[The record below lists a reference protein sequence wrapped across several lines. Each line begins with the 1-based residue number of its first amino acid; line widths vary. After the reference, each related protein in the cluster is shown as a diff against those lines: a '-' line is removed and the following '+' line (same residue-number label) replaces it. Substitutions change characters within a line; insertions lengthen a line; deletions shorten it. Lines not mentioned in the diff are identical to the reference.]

1 MSKVDIQ
8 GVTFELPP
16 KGSVYNVITKEF
28 EKRPIITSSSKKSE
42 QVWKRTELP
51 ENYEYKRNEELA
63 KQQEDKDY
71 FDVELENFRSQEWDR
86 RLNGVWF
93 MNNGKAEYLTGL
105 HYLFL
110 NWWKIDIGYPEFR
123 KPDQEYFYF
132 LQSCIDNPDCLGMIE
147 LTKRRQGK
155 TVRAGVFM
163 FDLVSRSKN
172 KNGGIQSKTAS
183 DAKNNVF
190 QKSIIAPFKKLPDFF
205 RPVYDQSKG
214 VTPTSE
220 LRFYRTT
227 KRGRK
232 SLEDLGKPEL
242 ESQIDWKS
250 SDKYAYDGTK
260 LHRYLGDEVGKTM
273 EVDVWERHNV
283 VRFCSEL
290 DGRYIGKLLYTTTVE
305 EMESGGESFK
315 RLWDASNQQ
324 DRNVHGRTA
333 SGLFRFFTP
342 SYKTLYFDKFGYPD
356 EERAKDYYLAE
367 RSNLVNDDRALSSI
381 IRRNP
386 FTVEE
391 AFRIDGERSL
401 FNAMK
406 LNDQIDSIS
415 WKDNLYTVGNF
426 EWVGDRDTGYVDFKP
441 MSNGRFKVCYL
452 FEDSTEANRVVK
464 RGKNYLPTRNQEF
477 VMGCDPY
484 DHDSTVDQRRSNGAF
499 YVYKKHNSASNFYNS
514 SSIVEYIYRP
524 STARQ
529 FYEDVLKCC
538 HYYSCSLLFEDNKV
552 GIKSYFEDRGYS
564 AFLMTLPGSMKPGL
578 SGSVKTHQQI
588 AEVTEDYIENNIEKV
603 FFPSLLKDWL
613 EFDISKTTKFDA
625 AMAAGYTLIGD
636 KNILLKNYHVKGNLV
651 EAKKLF
657 KRYKV
662 G

>member
-1 MSKVDIQ
+1 MTKISIQ
-8 GVTFELPP
+8 GIDFEIP
-16 KGSVYNVITKEF
+16 KKGYVFNLITKEE
-28 EKRPIITSSSKKSE
+28 EKRPIITNSSISKE
-42 QVWKRTELP
+42 QVWTRTELP
-51 ENYEYKRNEELA
+51 ENYHYKRSEELS
-63 KQQEDKDY
+63 KQDEDKDY

-93 MNNGKAEYLTGL
+93 MNNGIAEYITGM

-110 NWWKIDIGYPEFR
+110 NWWKIDVGYPKFR
-123 KPDQEYFYF
+123 KVDQEYFYF
-132 LQSCIDNPDCLGMIE
+132 LQSCVDNPNCLGMIE

-163 FDLVSRSKN
+163 FDLISRSKN
-172 KNGGIQSKTAS
+172 KNGGIQSKTAG

-190 QKSIIAPFKKLPDFF
+190 QKSIVSPFKKLPDFF

-290 DGRYIGKLLYTTTVE
+290 DGQYIGKLLYTTTVE
-305 EMESGGESFK
+305 EMDSGGESFK
-315 RLWDASNQQ
+315 RLWENSNQEE
-324 DRNVHGRTA
+324 RNPQGRTP

-342 SYKTLYFDKFGYPD
+342 AYKTLYFDEYGYAN
-356 EERAKDYYLAE
+356 ETLGKEYYLAE
-367 RSNLVNDDRALSSI
+367 RANLANDDRALSSI

-386 FTVEE
+386 FTIEE

-406 LNDQIDSIS
+406 INNQLDRIS
-415 WKDNLYTVGNF
+415 WNDNIYTVGNF
-426 EWVGDRDTGYVDFKP
+426 EWVGDRDGHVEFKP
-441 MSNGRFKVCYL
+441 MSNGRFKVSYL
-452 FEDSTEANRVVK
+452 FEEHEDANRVIK
-464 RGKNYLPTRNQEF
+464 RGKNFLPTRKSEF

-484 DHDSTVDQRRSNGAF
+484 DHDSTVDNRRSNGAF
-499 YVYKKHNSASNFYNS
+499 YVYKKHNSVSNSYDS
-514 SSIVEYIYRP
+514 SFIVEYIYRP

-538 HYYSCSLLFEDNKV
+538 HYYSCELLFEDNKV
-552 GIKSYFEDRGYS
+552 GIKTYFEDRGYS
-564 AFLMTLPGSMKPGL
+564 AFLMFLPGSMKPGL
-578 SGSVKTHQQI
+578 SGSVRTHQQI
-588 AEVTEDYIENNIEKV
+588 AEVTEDYIENHVDNVCFSE
-603 FFPSLLKDWL
+603 LLKDWL

-625 AMAAGYTLIGD
+625 AMAAGYTLIAD
-636 KNILLKNYHVKGNLV
+636 KHILLKNQFTKDNLV
-651 EAKKLF
+651 EAKNIF
-657 KRYKV
+657 KRHKV